1 MDVRTIIAQRLKQF
15 GLDGL
20 CSPDCECACLV
31 DDLAPCGEPCSFD
44 CVGGRRVPCDCGG
57 NEHEWHIQ
65 PPPPHRDR
73 ATDEMRHT
81 KSAPGPERHE
91 PTRDYYD
98 GRDSQ

>member
-1 MDVRTIIAQRLKQF
+1 MDVRTIMAQRLKQL

-31 DDLAPCGEPCSFD
+31 DDLAPCGAIPAD
-44 CVGGRRVPCDCGG
+44 CVAGKRIPCDCGG

-65 PPPPHRDR
+65 PPPPARR
-73 ATDEMRHT
+73 RGTDEMRNT

-91 PTRDYYD
+91 SPRDYYD
-98 GRDSQ
+98 GRTTE